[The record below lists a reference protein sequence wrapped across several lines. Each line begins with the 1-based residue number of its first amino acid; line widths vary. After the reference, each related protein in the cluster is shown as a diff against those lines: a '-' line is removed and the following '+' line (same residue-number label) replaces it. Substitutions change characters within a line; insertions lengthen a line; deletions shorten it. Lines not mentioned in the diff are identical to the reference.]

1 MYFGSATF
9 PTNFEKRSNMKYI
22 DKLENL
28 RAYTHIKTRNYFK
41 ILKKKKKKDWEIR
54 FKTMSTI
61 YRCYFSSMSF

>member
-1 MYFGSATF
+1 MININSYMYFGSATF

-41 ILKKKKKKDWEIR
+41 IKNKIKIKKIGK
-54 FKTMSTI
+54 
-61 YRCYFSSMSF
+61 